1 MKKQLPKYRMGVQ
14 EVDVNTA
21 DKKSVGSAAAT
32 GAMSGAAMGA
42 TLGSVVP
49 GWGTAIGAVVG
60 AAAGGI
66 IGGVNQSKTNKS
78 INKKQAYNKQ
88 AQSFNNKVNQSY
100 NAATYIDSNNTVMG
114 EKVNRLDVAKN
125 GKKRVSKGKLVEVEG
140 GEAITHPNSTSI
152 AKVVS
157 GPSHAEG
164 GVKMVL
170 PKGVSII
177 PVKDTPAFIAGD
189 NNTRASIKDNL
200 PEDTNPR
207 LYARGTRSYKPVPK
221 SNQSYGQSTVGKTF
235 VAKSSSNP
243 FETNKTI
250 EGIGTSDIGP
260 STKPTINS
268 FIPDNGGGRSYA
280 PTTDVPGKV
289 HNPNIAGS
297 IAGNAIALA
306 PSIYNLGRGLTEKA
320 ATTQTQVTAPA
331 YIDPKVDTTYQRALI
346 EKQSNA
352 ATDAAATLGGGSA
365 GMLANR
371 VSSIQAGKI
380 GALNEIANDK
390 YLAENENRKYNTTLQ
405 NDFSARKDAAFT
417 YAKDADMQNV
427 ARKND
432 FTAASMTGVS
442 DLYQSRENTQRQEQF
457 TANQNEQYIDAL
469 KTKDWEY
476 DPKTGLSLRDAPT
489 TAPPQAGDAPTA
501 SYSTTTKVRRYPKK
515 QFYPNTTIERK
526 R

>member
-14 EVDVNTA
+14 EVDVNTE
-21 DKKSVGSAAAT
+21 DKKSVGSAVAT

-66 IGGVNQSKTNKS
+66 IGGVKQSKTNRS
-78 INKKQAYNKQ
+78 INRKLAYNKQ
-88 AQSFNNKVNQSY
+88 AKSFNEKIGQSY
-100 NAATYIDSNNTVMG
+100 DSATYINSNDTVMG
-114 EKVNRLDVAKN
+114 AKVNRLDVAKN
-125 GKKRVSKGKLVEVEG
+125 GKKSTSKGKLVEVEG

-152 AKVVS
+152 SKIVA

-177 PVKDTPAFIAGD
+177 PVKDTPAFVAGD
-189 NNTRASIKDNL
+189 SNTRSKIKNSL
-200 PEDTNPR
+200 PEDNNPR

-221 SNQSYGQSTVGKTF
+221 SSSNYGQSTAGKTF

-243 FETNKTI
+243 FETNRTV

-268 FIPDNGGGRSYA
+268 FIPDMGGGRSVA
-280 PTTDVPGKV
+280 SDKPTTAVPGKV
-289 HNPNIAGS
+289 SSASIAGS

-371 VSSIQAGKI
+371 ISSIQVGKI
-380 GALNEIANDK
+380 GALNELANDK

-432 FTAASMTGVS
+432 FVAASMTGVS

-476 DPKTGLSLRDAPT
+476 DPQTGLSLRGT
-489 TAPPQAGDAPTA
+489 NPPQAGDAPTTTWK
-501 SYSTTTKVRRYPKK
+501 STSKVRRYPK
-515 QFYPNTTIERK
+515 R
-526 R
+526 